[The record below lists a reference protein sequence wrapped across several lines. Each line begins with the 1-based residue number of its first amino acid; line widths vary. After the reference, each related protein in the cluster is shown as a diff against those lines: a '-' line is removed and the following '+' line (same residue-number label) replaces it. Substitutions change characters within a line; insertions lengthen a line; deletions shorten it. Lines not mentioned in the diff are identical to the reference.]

1 MVNTDLKQLRTLPK
15 AQEGAVLAV
24 SLIMLMTLT
33 IIGVAALSNTRM
45 QETMAGNLQE
55 QVRAFQAS
63 DGGAQRAW
71 YEFLVYDTSVNNF
84 TCEDE
89 TIENSVDYSFYSQE
103 AAMNM
108 VDGDAAYKYIGA
120 GTAGVQSN
128 SGTGDKIN
136 DGTSPE
142 YFFVWRSRAKA
153 VSSKAASSVYL
164 GVKKTGA
171 ATGGMYETG
180 PEAQTANPC

>member
-1 MVNTDLKQLRTLPK
+1 MASTDLKQLRTLPK

-45 QETMAGNLQE
+45 QEKMAGNLQE

-84 TCEDE
+84 TCDDE
-89 TIENSVDYSFYSQE
+89 AIENKVDYSFYSQE
-103 AAMNM
+103 AAMNQIE
-108 VDGDAAYKYIGA
+108 GDASYKYIGT
-120 GTAGVQSN
+120 GTAGVQQS
-128 SGTGDKIN
+128 SDGIN
-136 DGTSPE
+136 DGTNPE

-153 VSSKAASSVYL
+153 PTSKASSSVYL
-164 GVKKTGA
+164 GVKKVGA
-171 ATGGMYETG
+171 AAGGMYETG
-180 PEAQTANPC
+180 SENTDPC

>member
-1 MVNTDLKQLRTLPK
+1 MASTELKQLRTLPK

-84 TCEDE
+84 TCDD
-89 TIENSVDYSFYSQE
+89 TSIENSVDYSFYSQE

-108 VDGDAAYKYIGA
+108 IEGDAAYKYIGT
-120 GTAGVQSN
+120 GTSGVQK
-128 SGTGDKIN
+128 DKIN

-153 VSSKAASSVYL
+153 PTSKASSSVYL

-180 PEAQTANPC
+180 PNAEDNNPC